1 MGDTTV
7 ADLYAAGLERH
18 LALADELTDE
28 DAELPTPACPEWRV
42 KDVYAHLAGL
52 CSDVVE
58 GRVEGAGTDEWTGR
72 QVEARRDVPFA
83 DIVAELRERGPQL
96 VEALRAFPIERIVI
110 DQWIHEQ
117 DVRAAVGRPGN
128 RDVPVVPWAVGL
140 MVDGLDKRWR
150 KEGRP
155 PVRVETTSATFTM
168 GEGEPVATLQTDDFE
183 LMRAVLGRRSPAQV
197 RAMVVDGD
205 ASAVDGLAVFG
216 PRTDD
221 LVE

>member
-72 QVEARRDVPFA
+72 QVEARRDLPFA

-205 ASAVDGLAVFG
+205 PSAVDGLAVFG

>member
-18 LALADELTDE
+18 LALADQLTDE
-28 DAELPTPACPEWRV
+28 DGELPTPACPEWRV

-52 CSDVVE
+52 CADVVE

-72 QVEARRDVPFA
+72 QVEARRDVPLA

-96 VEALRAFPIERIVI
+96 VEALRAFPIERIAI

-117 DVRAAVGRPGN
+117 DVRGALGRPGN

-155 PVRVETTSATFTM
+155 PVRIETTSATFTM
-168 GEGEPVATLQTDDFE
+168 GEGEPVATLETDDFE
-183 LMRAVLGRRSPAQV
+183 LLRAVLGRRSPAQV

-205 ASAVDGLAVFG
+205 PSAVDGLAVFG

>member
-205 ASAVDGLAVFG
+205 PSAVDGLAVFG

>member
-18 LALADELTDE
+18 LALAAELTEE
-28 DAELPTPACPEWRV
+28 DGERPTPACPEWRI

-52 CSDVVE
+52 CADVVE
-58 GRVEGAGTDEWTGR
+58 GRVDGAGTDDWTGR
-72 QVEARRDVPFA
+72 QVEQRRDVPLG

-96 VEALRAFPIERIVI
+96 VEALQAFPVERIAI
-110 DQWIHEQ
+110 DQWTHEQ
-117 DVRAAVGRPGN
+117 DVRSAVGKPGS
-128 RDVPVVPWAVGL
+128 RDVPVVQWAVGL
-140 MVDGLDKRWR
+140 MGDGLDKRWR

-155 PVRVETTSATFTM
+155 PVRVETTSASFTM
-168 GEGEPVATLQTDDFE
+168 GEGEPVATVKTDDFE
-183 LMRAVLGRRSPAQV
+183 LLRAVLGRRSPAQM

-205 ASAVDGLAVFG
+205 PSAIDGLAVFG
-216 PRTDD
+216 PRNDD